1 MSTYYNDYLDKMRE
15 FENNIKV
22 SFSSLFPIEYSN
34 YRVEGTNI
42 KVDMP
47 DLSDVKTFQDAK
59 LQKQTLL
66 ADVSA
71 DVSIAV
77 DGKVSAKA
85 SGVRVGKVPVM
96 TTRGTFMVEG
106 KEYNLPTQL
115 RLGYGV
121 FVHKTGPGDIVT
133 QFNVDIGI
141 GFKLLYDPEKKIFQ
155 INARGK
161 ILGLLPILVTIG
173 VSHDDLRN
181 SWGAEVYDAN
191 VKKYPP
197 TSFKREITKGNE
209 IFSNKEVNDSDLLKS
224 TLKSFT
230 FDPDINKAS
239 IGMEEANLSSGLI
252 LAASKKMLMVQ
263 EGKEKPIDRDSLQ
276 YKYVIGT
283 DEYFDE
289 RIRAAAANAKQRI
302 ITKLKK
308 NGPDIGKVFEF
319 DYMTGPILAMLKKYT
334 QVSYASQQNPLSW
347 LGDRR
352 KVTIVG
358 TGGIEDA
365 RQLTP
370 NALRINPS
378 TFGFIDPVFTPDG
391 DKVGAL
397 NRVSS
402 GTYIRDK
409 KFWKQVYDLKA
420 KKVKTINHIDLIAST
435 WAAGDEYKRVGSELK
450 PINAV
455 VRGHKNGVFGEYKPA
470 EIDYV
475 VSTDNF
481 FNEVVLN
488 LPFVSNNQGLR
499 VTYGA
504 KMIPQALPL
513 KNGEVRLVRPMVNNI
528 VSNENIDV
536 GRTIAQQ
543 TPDLFIQSPVAGT
556 VSNVSDEEVQIKDN
570 DGKKFKIN
578 IYNYMPLNEES
589 FINHTATVK
598 VGDKVKKDQI
608 IAESPFTKDGDL
620 SIGVHL
626 RSAYLPFRG
635 QTIDDSVVI
644 SETAAKKMTS
654 LHLYQFDVEYDPDT
668 DKKELSFFK
677 AQFPTKVKPKVLS
690 KLGADGIVKAGEIVE
705 SGDYLAIKVRRRQA
719 EEYNSLSKIHRSL
732 IKPWVDMSL
741 VWEEDVPGKVVRVVG
756 GGDSVAI
763 HISTEEAMLVGDKLT
778 GSAANKAT
786 VGAILPDGE
795 MPMNSKGQYMELLMS
810 PATIPSRINPGQ
822 IIESAA
828 AKVSEFTGKPMDV
841 EQFDHD
847 HVAKK
852 VYDEMKW
859 YGIEGK
865 EELTLGNRKM
875 KAFVGPQYIM
885 KLEHQS
891 RKKGSARYQAGYD
904 ANMQPTKTDGSP
916 AGESMDA
923 LTLYSLIGH
932 DANANLRDALRKGEK
947 NVDMW
952 SDLEMG
958 RPVGG
963 VKVPYTFN
971 KMFSYLEGAGVK
983 VNRGNGIIQLLP
995 ATDKD
1000 IMAKSSGEITNSNQ
1014 VYGKNLKPITGGL
1027 YDLDI
1032 LGGKDNSSRN
1042 AHINLP
1048 SKIPNPLVVE
1058 YLAPVLKLKTAE
1070 MEDIAREKIWINVY
1084 TREVKEKKMPGFLTG
1099 WPAFKELI
1107 KDVNIDQRLEEL
1119 TELMV
1124 SEKNTTKLSG
1134 LIREKRILNML
1145 KANHMELSDMFLSKM
1160 LILPSALRP
1169 IYISGTGEMV
1179 SSEMNKFYKN
1189 TILATQKYKE
1199 LADMGV
1205 AEDDRSM
1212 KKLRSQIY
1220 DEYKA
1225 YQGLVVP
1232 SDNDPVGILR
1242 HIKGRAESKHGFFW
1256 SKVVNRKQDLSGHAV
1271 IGPDINLGVDDI
1283 VLPKEQAWKLFDP
1296 FTLKKM
1302 IAGGYNPL
1310 EAKKHLVDHDDVAYK
1325 AMLSVAKER
1334 PVLINRNPSLHKFN
1348 LMAVNAEIRDAKQ
1361 IKLNPIVHKL
1371 FNMDFDGDQQVA
1383 TVIICLTKDNIG
1395 NILPSDASW
1404 WGARRIKM
1412 SARIRE
1418 QLLCGRDGEFY
1429 CMDLS
1434 EVPHSVD
1441 YVEKKHIRFHGVER
1455 GIFAVAYNENS
1466 GTPILA
1472 ELGGWSEH
1480 TGCKVE
1486 IVTLGSGRQI
1496 YTDDDDRAVYG
1507 MDSKTFEMKRSRPSE
1522 AIGMMVPR
1530 CERIPESKPTIT
1542 SIPTNNLHQKFWAN
1556 VKLDREFGY
1565 LLGVAIGDGWI
1576 SRAKDKIKGVA
1587 VAGVCSKVFDRF
1599 TNALLTVFQEV
1610 PTVCRQSSKKD
1621 SSRYGDCNKLT
1632 ISNSAFGKFLLP
1644 LIGKLA
1650 NGKHLPTFFSMAPRE
1665 FQLGLIEGL
1674 WDTDGTLSISHGK
1687 KIPQMQVAYSSN
1699 SLRLIREIQHLLR
1712 LLGVRSRSTVGK
1724 TPKGNP
1730 CWILVPG
1737 VVDFKSLNL
1746 HFQSP
1751 QKQKVF
1757 IDGVS
1762 PNMSSASAN
1771 RIDLLPFSPELRD
1784 IVTARL
1790 DGKDKKYYS
1799 LLIMTYKAGIA
1810 GKITRTV
1817 AKRLIDIFGN
1827 SINHP
1832 HWIKFIQMCENK
1844 FVTWDRVEGF
1854 ERTELVETGY
1864 DLTVPGFE
1872 TFMNTDGVILS
1883 NTASIYVPV
1892 SNDAVTEAKTMYPS
1906 TTLWHPGNRQ
1916 LMMEVYYDGILGLYK
1931 GSVAGN
1937 GAYKAFSSLD
1947 AAIDEYEADKLSLDS
1962 NVSIGTIK
1970 TTLGRYWINSFI
1982 PTVYRRYDIQ
1992 FDKKN
1997 VKEILDKIAK
2007 GSAPELPTT
2016 IKELQKI
2023 GVKFATEV
2031 GATIGIEDLVIDN
2044 KERDKFFG
2052 RVKTEMAKGGEG
2064 VVEKLVEEAKKMIY
2078 NIDSKNE
2085 LMVMMN
2091 SGTKGD
2097 VNQVGQMLFSPL
2109 FVSDHEGKIIK
2120 TPIVGSYAEGLSVSD
2135 YLNTMP
2141 GSRLG
2146 AIAKK
2151 KEVSEPGY
2159 LNKLLVTATA
2169 DEVISMRDCGT
2180 TVGISMDVDDPDSE
2194 GRVLSKPAGAYHRGI
2209 VLTPNILTDLKR
2221 KKIKSVDVRSSVKCI
2236 APRGICQMCYGIDE
2250 YGAFPTI
2257 GRNVGMI
2264 AAQSISEP
2272 LSQGSLSLFHS
2283 AGTAMG
2289 GTATMSLMDKT
2300 MHLLKIPQDSLADAT
2315 LSKVNG
2321 RVTNIN
2327 KVPGGG
2333 STITIKGIG
2342 DAVDYFIHPSKVV
2355 SVKKG
2360 DMISRGDKLSG
2371 GELNFRDYFG
2381 IVGKDRAQASMVS
2394 ELSNAYTSNGNKLDK
2409 RVFEVVTKAMTNSA
2423 VVKDPGSS
2431 MISIKND
2438 VVPYNFISFVNKSIR
2453 NKTPMELNYAIG
2465 YSLGKK
2471 YGRFDKG
2478 EIVTAEVV
2486 SGLRNVGIKEVII
2499 DGDQVKIE
2507 PSIQGIVQIPQRNFD
2522 ILEKMPGE
2530 GMVENLV
2537 KGIVSG
2543 IYAETG
2549 DPFQKL
2555 QRYITGKV

>member
-1 MSTYYNDYLDKMRE
+1 MSVYYDDYLDRMRE

-42 KVDMP
+42 KVNMP
-47 DLSDVKTFQDAK
+47 DLADVKTFQDAK

-71 DVSIAV
+71 DISIAV

-85 SGVRVGKVPVM
+85 SGVRVGKVPIM

-115 RLGYGV
+115 RLGYGI

-161 ILGLLPILVTIG
+161 TLGLLPILITLG

-197 TSFKREITKGNE
+197 VSFKREITKGNE
-209 IFSNKEVNDSDLLKS
+209 VFSSKEVNDSDLLKS

-239 IGMEEANLSSGLI
+239 IGMKEANLSSGLI
-252 LAASKKMLMVQ
+252 LTASKKMLMVQ

-283 DEYFDE
+283 NEYFDE

-302 ITKLKK
+302 ISKLKK
-308 NGPDIGKVFEF
+308 NGPDIEKVFEF
-319 DYMTGPILAMLKKYT
+319 DYMTGPIIAMLKKYT

-435 WAAGDEYKRVGSELK
+435 WAAGDEYKKVGGELK

-455 VRGHKNGVFGEYKPA
+455 VRGHKDGVYGEYKPS

-504 KMIPQALPL
+504 KMVPQALPL
-513 KNGEVRLVRPMVNNI
+513 KDGEVRLVRPMVNNI
-528 VSNENIDV
+528 VADRNIDV

-556 VSNVSDEEVQIKDN
+556 VSSVNDEEIQIKDS
-570 DGKKFKIN
+570 DGKKFKVN

-598 VGDKVKKDQI
+598 VGDKVKKDQV
-608 IAESPFTKDGDL
+608 IAESPFTKGGDL

-654 LHLYQFDVEYDPDT
+654 LHLYQFDIEYDPDT

-677 AQFPTKVKPKVLS
+677 AQFPTKAKPKVLS

-741 VWEEDVPGKVVRVVG
+741 IWEEDVPGKVVRIIS

-841 EQFDHD
+841 EQFDRD

-852 VYDEMKW
+852 VYDEMKG

-916 AGESMDA
+916 AGESMDT

-958 RPVGG
+958 RPIGG

-983 VNRGNGIIQLLP
+983 VNKGNGIIQLLP

-1032 LGGKDNSSRN
+1032 LGGLDNSSRN

-1070 MEDIAREKIWINVY
+1070 MEDIAREKIWINVH
-1084 TREVKEKKMPGFLTG
+1084 TREVKEKKTPGFLTG

-1107 KDVNIDQRLEEL
+1107 KDVNIDQREEEL
-1119 TELMV
+1119 TKLMG

-1189 TILATQKYKE
+1189 TILATQKHKE

-1232 SDNDPVGILR
+1232 GDSDPVGILR

-1310 EAKKHLVDHDDVAYK
+1310 EAKKHLVDHDDIAYK

-1371 FNMDFDGDQQVA
+1371 FNLDFDGD
-1383 TVIICLTKDNIG
+1383 
-1395 NILPSDASW
+1395 
-1404 WGARRIKM
+1404 
-1412 SARIRE
+1412 
-1418 QLLCGRDGEFY
+1418 
-1429 CMDLS
+1429 
-1434 EVPHSVD
+1434 
-1441 YVEKKHIRFHGVER
+1441 
-1455 GIFAVAYNENS
+1455 
-1466 GTPILA
+1466 
-1472 ELGGWSEH
+1472 
-1480 TGCKVE
+1480 
-1486 IVTLGSGRQI
+1486 
-1496 YTDDDDRAVYG
+1496 
-1507 MDSKTFEMKRSRPSE
+1507 
-1522 AIGMMVPR
+1522 
-1530 CERIPESKPTIT
+1530 
-1542 SIPTNNLHQKFWAN
+1542 
-1556 VKLDREFGY
+1556 
-1565 LLGVAIGDGWI
+1565 
-1576 SRAKDKIKGVA
+1576 
-1587 VAGVCSKVFDRF
+1587 
-1599 TNALLTVFQEV
+1599 
-1610 PTVCRQSSKKD
+1610 
-1621 SSRYGDCNKLT
+1621 
-1632 ISNSAFGKFLLP
+1632 
-1644 LIGKLA
+1644 
-1650 NGKHLPTFFSMAPRE
+1650 
-1665 FQLGLIEGL
+1665 
-1674 WDTDGTLSISHGK
+1674 
-1687 KIPQMQVAYSSN
+1687 
-1699 SLRLIREIQHLLR
+1699 
-1712 LLGVRSRSTVGK
+1712 
-1724 TPKGNP
+1724 
-1730 CWILVPG
+1730 
-1737 VVDFKSLNL
+1737 
-1746 HFQSP
+1746 
-1751 QKQKVF
+1751 
-1757 IDGVS
+1757 
-1762 PNMSSASAN
+1762 
-1771 RIDLLPFSPELRD
+1771 
-1784 IVTARL
+1784 
-1790 DGKDKKYYS
+1790 
-1799 LLIMTYKAGIA
+1799 
-1810 GKITRTV
+1810 
-1817 AKRLIDIFGN
+1817 
-1827 SINHP
+1827 
-1832 HWIKFIQMCENK
+1832 
-1844 FVTWDRVEGF
+1844 
-1854 ERTELVETGY
+1854 
-1864 DLTVPGFE
+1864 
-1872 TFMNTDGVILS
+1872 
-1883 NTASIYVPV
+1883 TASIYVPV
-1892 SNDAVTEAKTMYPS
+1892 SNDAVAEAKTMYPS
-1906 TTLWHPGNRQ
+1906 TTLWHPGTRN

-1931 GSVAGN
+1931 GSPIGK
-1937 GAYKAFSSLD
+1937 GPYKSFSSLD

-1962 NVSIGTIK
+1962 NVSIGTVK

-1982 PTVYRRYDIQ
+1982 PTDYRRYDIQ

-1997 VKEILDKIAK
+1997 VKEILDKIGK
-2007 GSAPELPTT
+2007 GSPVDLPTT

-2031 GATIGIEDLVIDN
+2031 GATIGIEDLIIDN

-2064 VVEKLVEEAKKMIY
+2064 VVEKLVEEAKKMI
-2078 NIDSKNE
+2078 NSIDSKNE
-2085 LMVMMN
+2085 FMVMMN

-2120 TPIVGSYAEGLSVSD
+2120 TPITGSYSEGLSVSD

-2194 GRVLSKPAGAYHRGI
+2194 GRVLSKPAGAYHRGVI
-2209 VLTPNILTDLKR
+2209 LTPNILTDLKK
-2221 KKIKSVDVRSSVKCI
+2221 KKIKTVDVRSSVKCI

-2321 RVTNIN
+2321 RVTNVS
-2327 KVPGGG
+2327 KVAGGG
-2333 STITIKGIG
+2333 STITVKGTG

-2360 DMISRGDKLSG
+2360 DIISRGDKLSG

-2381 IVGKDRAQASMVS
+2381 IVGKDKAQTSMVN
-2394 ELSNAYTSNGNKLDK
+2394 ELSNAYIDNGNKLDK

-2423 VVKDPGSS
+2423 IVKDPGSS
-2431 MISIKND
+2431 MVSIKND

-2453 NKTPMELNYAIG
+2453 NKTPMELNYAMG

-2486 SGLRNVGIKEVII
+2486 SGLRNIGIKEVIV
-2499 DGDQVKIE
+2499 DGDQVKME

-2555 QRYITGKV
+2555 QRYITGKI